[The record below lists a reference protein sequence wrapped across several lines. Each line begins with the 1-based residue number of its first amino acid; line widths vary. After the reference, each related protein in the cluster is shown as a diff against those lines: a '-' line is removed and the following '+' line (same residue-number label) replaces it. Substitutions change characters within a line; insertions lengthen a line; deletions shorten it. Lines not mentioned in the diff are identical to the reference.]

1 MKIQNVVKKGVWETE
16 RRQLREKLA
25 QRVNYIRLDLNENL
39 LDLDEKYFKDFIS
52 GLKPELLSAYPDLSA
67 IYQEMAD
74 FVGVDENEIILTNGS
89 DLAVKCLY
97 DACISKGDHIL
108 IHDPCYLMYERYAQF
123 FEAELEKIP
132 MNMAWKPDLPLMKA
146 QLRDNTRMVILET
159 PSGYLGTQADL
170 QSITELAAELDKRDI
185 LLVIDEAY
193 LYVAN
198 NKSEHLSLLKQF
210 NNVVLLRTLSKAFG
224 LAGARV
230 GMVLAAPELIQQ
242 LYKVRPLYEISALA
256 GEAAQWR
263 LRNTDLLQEYQDN
276 TRSNKNWLINQLNLL
291 DIQCRDAAGNFIIV
305 HFSDILGNNLFEL
318 LKSEGILIGKPY
330 ELSALKHW
338 WRITVGNKQHCE
350 ILIGKLAL
358 LKFSQVN
365 IS

>member
-1 MKIQNVVKKGVWETE
+1 
-16 RRQLREKLA
+16 
-25 QRVNYIRLDLNENL
+25 
-39 LDLDEKYFKDFIS
+39 
-52 GLKPELLSAYPDLSA
+52 
-67 IYQEMAD
+67 
-74 FVGVDENEIILTNGS
+74 
-89 DLAVKCLY
+89 
-97 DACISKGDHIL
+97 
-108 IHDPCYLMYERYAQF
+108 
-123 FEAELEKIP
+123 

-242 LYKVRPLYEISALA
+242 LYKVRPFTKS
-256 GEAAQWR
+256 
-263 LRNTDLLQEYQDN
+263 
-276 TRSNKNWLINQLNLL
+276 
-291 DIQCRDAAGNFIIV
+291 V
-305 HFSDILGNNLFEL
+305 H
-318 LKSEGILIGKPY
+318 
-330 ELSALKHW
+330 
-338 WRITVGNKQHCE
+338 
-350 ILIGKLAL
+350 
-358 LKFSQVN
+358 
-365 IS
+365 